1 MPRRFEAV
9 LIVSL
14 LALLPAIARCQDKFD
29 EAPVEIEK
37 DASFARWPFLAD
49 VTAPN
54 VVAPGT
60 KFGSADIPAWVL
72 GKALPDLADVRLA
85 DGAGQRVPYA
95 LRVLRDVSRQT
106 PIRVERR
113 FDAGPIVKDKA
124 YEESFELA
132 QVPLPGHNEI
142 EIQTAGDDFRRRIQ
156 VFGSNTPDFANAQA
170 LLPPKTD
177 LVRFQTQGRVVV
189 TNRFPYAHKLFRF
202 LKVRIEA
209 DRYNGE
215 PIPTIESVT
224 VFQAETT
231 AGKYVTYPVR
241 FSASHGVRGQ
251 GGPATAYTL
260 DLGDEPIFCE
270 KLTLKVRERA
280 NAERPFRLQIANRG
294 QVHQEIAGVEW
305 RWRMDGD
312 QQFVELTFPEI
323 RAQNLRLV
331 VTDFDNPPFSF
342 VEGTGTMAVRQITFA
357 WPDAK
362 ANFPVTLYFGNLQA
376 APPRYDLDRQLPI
389 AFDPLPAVCDIG
401 PRRDNPTYSP
411 PPLAFNERNPW
422 AVYVVLTLATLVLAG
437 LLVPLAREMVV
448 KKGTVG

>member
-1 MPRRFEAV
+1 MPRRFETV

-14 LALLPAIARCQDKFD
+14 LALLPALARCQDKFD
-29 EAPVEIEK
+29 EAPGEIEK
-37 DASFARWPFLAD
+37 DSSFARWPFLAD

-54 VVAPGT
+54 AVAPGT

-72 GKALPDLADVRLA
+72 GKALPDLADLRLA
-85 DGAGQRVPYA
+85 DGDGLRVPYA
-95 LRVLRDVSRQT
+95 LRVLRDVSRQI

-113 FDAGPIVKDKA
+113 FDAGPTVKDRA

-132 QVPLPGHNEI
+132 HVPLPGHNEI
-142 EIQTAGDDFRRRIQ
+142 EIQTAGNDFRRRVQ

-170 LLPPKTD
+170 LLPTKTD

-189 TNRFPYAHKLFRF
+189 TNRFAYAHKLFRF
-202 LKVRIEA
+202 LKVRIDA
-209 DRYNGE
+209 DPYNGE

-224 VFQAETT
+224 VFQAEKS
-231 AGKYVTYPVR
+231 AGRYVTYPVR
-241 FSASHGVRGQ
+241 FSASQGVRGQ

-270 KLTLKVRERA
+270 KLTLMVRERA
-280 NAERPFRLQIANRG
+280 GVERPFRLQIANRG
-294 QVHQEIAGVEW
+294 QVHEEVGGVEW
-305 RWRMDGD
+305 RWRIEGD

-323 RAQNLRLV
+323 RAQNLRLI
-331 VTDFDNPPFSF
+331 VTDFENPPFSF

-362 ANFPVTLYFGNLQA
+362 AGFPGTLYFGNLQA
-376 APPRYDLDRQLPI
+376 AAPRYDFDRQLP
-389 AFDPLPAVCDIG
+389 AKFDTAPAVCNVG

-411 PPLAFNERNPW
+411 PPLPFNERNPW
-422 AVYVVLTLATLVLAG
+422 AVYVVLMLATLVLAG